1 MSVKTIL
8 LFRSKSDDASS
19 EDVYEKILHDH
30 GYHVKTISPIQF
42 RFINIDLLSTKLK
55 SNDYHGLI
63 FTSKRAVEAVQRIL
77 TDLLIHFTYL
87 FLFPLDDDRQRW
99 QRIYVEGPA
108 TGTLVKEFF
117 GPTTN
122 ILGAESGG
130 SELLADFIIKDVRD
144 IEGTVN
150 LLFPCAQARL
160 DLLPKRLS
168 SEQAIHLDEII
179 VYETIPS
186 DSLEQEL
193 NEYLKNHGI
202 PNVMGFFSPSGFDSV
217 FKASQRIGFDLTNNK
232 IILISLGKTTSAA
245 IRNCLGSS
253 SFDERSCLK
262 PTAEEFLRVVQD
274 IK

>member
-77 TDLLIHFTYL
+77 TD
-87 FLFPLDDDRQRW
+87 DDRQRW

-108 TGTLVKEFF
+108 TGTLVKELC